1 MPDNYDVIIIGGG
14 AAGENVAGRTAPGG
28 LSTALIESE
37 LVGGE
42 CTYWACMPSKALIR
56 PGEALAN
63 VRRVPG
69 AGAAVTGSLDVA
81 DALKRRDAFTSHWHD
96 DGQVQWV
103 ESVGA
108 DLIRGKGR
116 LSGVKRVEAEA
127 SDGSTRA
134 LTANKAVVIAT
145 GTRAAMPPIE
155 GLADAT
161 PWDNRDITASQE
173 VPASLIIL
181 GGGVVGVE
189 MAQAWAWLGAGRVTI
204 IEMQERLLGRTEP
217 FAADAVAAALRDM
230 GIDVLTGKAA
240 SRVER
245 NADGSITVTLADG
258 ASVTAAE
265 LLVATGRS
273 AATRDIGIEALGL
286 QAGRYLPVDDTLQ
299 VQGVDGG
306 WLYAVGD
313 VNGRALLTHQGKY
326 QARIAGD
333 HILGHDVSAWADNVA
348 VPGVI
353 FTDPQ
358 VASVGWTEAEARD
371 KGISVR
377 AIEMGWPVAA
387 APIHGRGTAGGAKF
401 VVDQDRRTLVG
412 ATLVGPTAG
421 ELLHAATVAIV
432 GGVTLDLL
440 WHATPSF
447 PTFSEIWLRFL
458 EEYGL

>member
-56 PGEALAN
+56 PGEALAS

-69 AGAAVTGSLDVA
+69 AVAAVTGSLDVA

-108 DLIRGKGR
+108 DLIRARGR
-116 LSGVKRVEAEA
+116 LTGVKQVEVEAN
-127 SDGSTRA
+127 DGSTRA

-155 GLADAT
+155 GLADAN

-173 VPASLIIL
+173 VPASLIVF

-189 MAQAWAWLGAGRVTI
+189 MAQAWAWLGTDRVTVI
-204 IEMQERLLGRTEP
+204 
-217 FAADAVAAALRDM
+217 AAALHDM
-230 GIDVLTGKAA
+230 GIDVLTGKAT
-240 SRVER
+240 SRVAR
-245 NADGSITVTLADG
+245 NADGSVTVTLADG

-286 QAGRYLPVDDTLQ
+286 QAGRYLPVDDSLQ
-299 VQGVDGG
+299 VQGVGGG

-333 HILGHDVSAWADNVA
+333 HILGHSVSAWADNVA
-348 VPGVI
+348 VPSVI

-371 KGISVR
+371 KGVNVR

-401 VVDQDRRTLVG
+401 VVDQDKRTLVG